1 MTEQEKYGM
10 DQLLKYLEM
19 QINLK
24 SDRIRMY
31 KKQMDSN
38 YLYYFAWAGKDL
50 FKAYYMIEKYKE
62 LRQVLKRRKGLK
74 RFMSI
79 FRRNAENVSGSW
91 LTAQF
96 IFIIRTRSSIWRIPI
111 EQNVPSSSYKI
122 ITGSDSFSRRR
133 SLPVKR

>member
-1 MTEQEKYGM
+1 MKGGVY
-10 DQLLKYLEM
+10 
-19 QINLK
+19 
-24 SDRIRMY
+24 RM
-31 KKQMDSN
+31 
-38 YLYYFAWAGKDL
+38 LT
-50 FKAYYMIEKYKE
+50 
-62 LRQVLKRRKGLK
+62 LKRRKGLK

-122 ITGSDSFSRRR
+122 ITGSDSFSRR